1 LITNDRVGIE
11 IELEGITSSEYQWLH
26 DELNRY
32 WIVKDDGSLRNGG
45 IELVS
50 RGGTGGATLIAAL
63 DLLEN
68 SLSRIDYNASWRCST
83 HIHVNMLDATMKQC
97 VMFLLVYTCVEP
109 VLFHFC
115 NEHRQSNN
123 FCIQNKDC
131 LSAIKSSMHIFHTM
145 NAGVGCTVE
154 KYMALNLLPLFHPEF
169 GTVEFRGSH
178 AITSKDEL
186 IGLTNRMLAI
196 KRLCMSWTGS
206 EEELI
211 NHIEVNGW
219 RGVFQ
224 GVIPEGMECCS
235 LDDFESAVIRAWS
248 LLKSYT
254 NVQKA
259 LNGNQESQPVRR
271 RSSAWQPAGYT
282 SWVDSGVTQ
291 PQPINN
297 NQVADQIAS
306 NTYRDTLNYLR
317 IMFGDG
323 EPLVDAFYRQWS
335 ATGDWDSVE
344 SALPLMSSIIRGL
357 HDRFAAINPTL
368 IGMTLSVPLY
378 AHYECIGVSS
388 ASTLEVIDRT
398 VYRSQQAL
406 SKIRILNGTSS
417 VGKMRLSRDAA
428 GIPTQIYNWIVQ
440 SGASSSQAYCFSLA
454 MFFDRIATAGCSI
467 HFKNRTELASI
478 AGGHGYRSEVRG
490 MNMLSAFWMFKRFNL
505 FDRIERYV
513 TQENRT
519 LFTSLCNLLNN
530 MMKEG
535 FAIPTYR
542 SAKLYFHPVAESITQ
557 LAYSSIG
564 INGNPFSVIVQRD
577 IQNSTRG
584 NN

>member
-11 IELEGITSSEYQWLH
+11 IELEGITGSESQWLH
-26 DELNRY
+26 DQLNRY

-196 KRLCMSWTGS
+196 KRLCMSWTGN

-259 LNGNQESQPVRR
+259 LNENQESRPLRT
-271 RSSAWQPAGYT
+271 RSSSWQPAGYT
-282 SWVDSGVTQ
+282 SWVDEASR
-291 PQPINN
+291 
-297 NQVADQIAS
+297 IAS

-317 IMFGDG
+317 IMFGDS
-323 EPLVDAFYRQWS
+323 ETLVDAFYRQYS

-344 SALPLMSSIIRGL
+344 SALPLMKVVIEGL
-357 HDRFAAINPTL
+357 HDRFAVRNPTL

-388 ASTLEVIDRT
+388 ASTLESIDRT

-406 SKIRILNGTSS
+406 SKIQTLNGTSG
-417 VGKMRLSRDAA
+417 VGKMRLSRDAV
-428 GIPTQIYNWIVQ
+428 GIRNQIYNWIVQ

-454 MFFDRIATAGCSI
+454 MFFNKIATAGCSI

-478 AGGHGYRSEVRG
+478 ARDYGYGSEIRG
-490 MNMLSAFWMFKRFNL
+490 MCMLSAFWMFKRFNL

-513 TQENRT
+513 TQENRI
-519 LFTSLCNLLNN
+519 LFTNLCNLLNN

-542 SAKLYFHPVAESITQ
+542 AAKLYFHPVAESSTEIV
-557 LAYSSIG
+557 YNSRD
-564 INGNPFSVIVQRD
+564 INGNPYSVTVQRD